1 MDLSGD
7 AGALEEQ
14 VRAKEALI
22 RTLES
27 EGELLRAENSAMY
40 TRLPLASEAEILKA
54 EV

>member
-1 MDLSGD
+1 MDPPLSGD

-40 TRLPLASEAEILKA
+40 HPPPTLHPKF
-54 EV
+54 